1 MNVKRII
8 KKTVEFPIALDRWAG
23 PVHGMSKAEKSTN
36 DWLLY
41 TMFAR

>member
-1 MNVKRII
+1 MSVKRILR
-8 KKTVEFPIALDRWAG
+8 KTVELPITLDRWAG
-23 PVHGMSKAEKSTN
+23 PVRGKSKAEKSST